1 MRRSPNVQRV
11 IDREVRRA
19 TGSTIASGDLYAAL
33 RLRAAVFVVEQDC
46 PYLDPDGRDLDPST
60 QHLWL
65 TGDDGTMAS
74 YVRVLAEPDGS
85 LRIGRVVTDPAHR
98 GSRLAGHLLDAALDG
113 VTGVVVLAAQS
124 HLTHVYE
131 RHGFVVDGDEFLD
144 DGIPHTP
151 MRRPPPDAH

>member
-1 MRRSPNVQRV
+1 V

-33 RLRAAVFVVEQDC
+33 RLRAAVFVVEQHC
-46 PYLDPDGRDLDPST
+46 LYLDPDGRDLDPST

-65 TGDDGTMAS
+65 DDDDGAMAS
-74 YVRVLAEPDGS
+74 YLRLLAEPDGS
-85 LRIGRVVTDPAHR
+85 LRVGRVVTDPAHR
-98 GSRLAGHLLDAALDG
+98 GSRLADHLLDAALDG

-124 HLTHVYE
+124 HLTHVYA

-151 MRRPPPDAH
+151 MCRPPPDDH